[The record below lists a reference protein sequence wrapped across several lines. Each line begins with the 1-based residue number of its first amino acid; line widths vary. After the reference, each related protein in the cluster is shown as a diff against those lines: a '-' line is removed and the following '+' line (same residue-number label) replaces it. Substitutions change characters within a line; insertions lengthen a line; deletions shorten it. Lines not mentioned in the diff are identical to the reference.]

1 MPLHSTSSAARLD
14 RADSAPSHSAG
25 APGLWLSEIR
35 LTAFRNYQQL
45 QLPLTPA
52 PVVLSGPNGAGKTN
66 LLEAVSLLA
75 PGRGLRRAS
84 RDELAC
90 HDLLAPDDSDHSGPD
105 DSGSDLADN
114 NPAKAAG
121 TAAISAQGC
130 WAIFARLQNHDGVHQ
145 LGTGIQPEDSRRSVR
160 VDGQPASQS
169 DLGRLCAVSW
179 LTPQMDGL
187 FLGSPSARRRFIDR
201 LAIAF
206 DPAHVGRLSRYERA
220 YRERSKLLV
229 AGTADPAWLASL
241 EAVLAETG
249 VAIMAT
255 RAALIAD
262 LNRESL
268 SCDTGFPKA
277 ELVMQGGGADLLAHR
292 PAVEIEDHILS
303 EAKTMRQ
310 AGDSAMPGPQASD
323 LFARH
328 LGHGRPAHLASTGE
342 QKALLI
348 SIILAHARL
357 QARRLSRPPLLI
369 LDDVAAHLDKDRR
382 RDLFAACHDL
392 SGQIWYSGTDR
403 SDFAPLHGQ
412 AQFLQVDNGQIYAD

>member
-1 MPLHSTSSAARLD
+1 MPLHSTSSLAHLD
-14 RADSAPSHSAG
+14 RMDNASLRGQPVL
-25 APGLWLSEIR
+25 GLWLSEIR

-45 QLPLTPA
+45 QLPLSQA
-52 PVVLSGPNGAGKTN
+52 PVVLHGPNGAGKTN

-75 PGRGLRRAS
+75 PGRGLRRAG

-90 HDLLAPDDSDHSGPD
+90 HDLVGH
-105 DSGSDLADN
+105 DLGADN
-114 NPAKAAG
+114 HLTGNPAANPCW
-121 TAAISAQGC
+121 AISAKVQTK
-130 WAIFARLQNHDGVHQ
+130 DGTHQ
-145 LGTGIQPEDSRRSVR
+145 LGTGIQPEESRRSVR
-160 VDGQPASQS
+160 LDGQPASQS

-220 YRERSKLLV
+220 YRERGKLLA
-229 AGTADPAWLASL
+229 AGTADAAWLASL

-268 SCDTGFPKA
+268 ACDTGFPKA
-277 ELVMQGGGADLLAHR
+277 ELAMQGGGADMLANH
-292 PAVEIEDHILS
+292 PAVDIEDHILS
-303 EAKTMRQ
+303 EAKTMRL

-323 LFARH
+323 LYARH

-357 QARRLSRPPLLI
+357 QARRLHRPPLLI

-403 SDFAPLHGQ
+403 SDFSPLHGQ